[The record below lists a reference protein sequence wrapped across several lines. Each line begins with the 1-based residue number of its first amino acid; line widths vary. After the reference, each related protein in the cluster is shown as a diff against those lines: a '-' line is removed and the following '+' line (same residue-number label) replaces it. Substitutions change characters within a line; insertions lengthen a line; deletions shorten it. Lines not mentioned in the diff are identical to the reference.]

1 MKHVLVLHESLSG
14 NTKRLADL
22 VAELLK
28 QREAIVDVQS
38 LRTFLN
44 EPEARTQVQ
53 LEQYD
58 KVLIGTY
65 TDDSHQ
71 PPELIEELLETYN
84 LTEYNV
90 AAFGTGDT
98 QWGDSYCYA
107 ADVVA
112 KESQSKDPVLKIEQ
126 MPAKTDLGTIIE
138 WLEAIGSE

>member
-44 EPEARTQVQ
+44 EPKARTQMQ

-71 PPELIEELLETYN
+71 PPELIEELLETYD

-126 MPAKTDLGTIIE
+126 MPAKTDLETIIE